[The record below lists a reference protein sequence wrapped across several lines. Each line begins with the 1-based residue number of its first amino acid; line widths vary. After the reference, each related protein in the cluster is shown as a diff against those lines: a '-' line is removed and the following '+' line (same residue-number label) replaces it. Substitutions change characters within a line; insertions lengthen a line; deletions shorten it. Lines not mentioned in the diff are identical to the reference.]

1 MSLPSGLDFTNGIS
15 IHDHVMMSAP
25 TTYAE
30 LAAAVSSFLA
40 VCIHQILYLRHIY
53 PQMTFIGVRQFNHP
67 VRQSRHPRVCA
78 WITDACAAV
87 EAQLL
92 KGIVAKVSVH
102 ILAVRTNRA
111 LERYTFDMSQMP
123 PVPPEDIHTPFE
135 SVRPAEEAARKSREE
150 KEKKKTESVSSSDSV
165 QDKVGDTATDLEE
178 PPAAQHSPEPPN
190 PDSSEGKAA
199 SSKKG
204 PTRKPPQSIDLEGQ
218 FRAVLARLASAC
230 ARLTPL
236 PAEEEYTATLQI
248 ILRPDAEPPV
258 GLKAAEQLWIAVE
271 PSTPALDS
279 NGNPATTVNS
289 ISPNDDL
296 SETPSTSSLP
306 PLPEGETSMAI
317 SAAGTTGTER
327 SVSAGGVDEDG
338 VISQSQSPTITIADN
353 GNGSGNEE
361 SINDEKGG
369 KDNSSADRDSASAD
383 KDRNR
388 RRISR
393 VQTKTVPVR
402 TVDAGEI
409 KLEVWVEEAKN
420 KFEELDRIYSEH
432 PT

>member
-1 MSLPSGLDFTNGIS
+1 
-15 IHDHVMMSAP
+15 
-25 TTYAE
+25 
-30 LAAAVSSFLA
+30 
-40 VCIHQILYLRHIY
+40 
-53 PQMTFIGVRQFNHP
+53 MTFIGVRQFNHP

-150 KEKKKTESVSSSDSV
+150 KKMSDSMSSKGSA
-165 QDKVGDTATDLEE
+165 QDKADDPATDLEE
-178 PPAAQHSPEPPN
+178 LSAAQPQ
-190 PDSSEGKAA
+190 PDPQSAA

-204 PTRKPPQSIDLEGQ
+204 PTRKPPQTIDLEGQ

-296 SETPSTSSLP
+296 SETPPTSPLP
-306 PLPEGETSMAI
+306 PLPEGETAVVPASG
-317 SAAGTTGTER
+317 AGRTER
-327 SVSAGGVDEDG
+327 SASAGGGDDDG
-338 VISQSQSPTITIADN
+338 VVSQSQSPTITIADN
-353 GNGSGNEE
+353 GSGSGNEE
-361 SINDEKGG
+361 CSISDEKGA
-369 KDNSSADRDSASAD
+369 KDKESLSADRDTSSRD

>member
-92 KGIVAKVSVH
+92 RGIVGKVSVH

-123 PVPPEDIHTPFE
+123 PVAPGEIHTPFE
-135 SVRPAEEAARKSREE
+135 SVRPRMAAAAREEERRRKREAGEKEDE
-150 KEKKKTESVSSSDSV
+150 KEK
-165 QDKVGDTATDLEE
+165 
-178 PPAAQHSPEPPN
+178 PASLPKRTP
-190 PDSSEGKAA
+190 
-199 SSKKG
+199 SKKS
-204 PTRKPPQSIDLEGQ
+204 TARTHSIDLEAQ

-248 ILRPDAEPPV
+248 ILRPGATPQSI
-258 GLKAAEQLWIAVE
+258 GLDEAEQLWIAVE

-279 NGNPATTVNS
+279 NGNPATGAGAQVCIVN
-289 ISPNDDL
+289 
-296 SETPSTSSLP
+296 
-306 PLPEGETSMAI
+306 G
-317 SAAGTTGTER
+317 
-327 SVSAGGVDEDG
+327 
-338 VISQSQSPTITIADN
+338 
-353 GNGSGNEE
+353 
-361 SINDEKGG
+361 
-369 KDNSSADRDSASAD
+369 
-383 KDRNR
+383 
-388 RRISR
+388 
-393 VQTKTVPVR
+393 
-402 TVDAGEI
+402 
-409 KLEVWVEEAKN
+409 
-420 KFEELDRIYSEH
+420 
-432 PT
+432 

>member
-150 KEKKKTESVSSSDSV
+150 KKMSDSMSSKGSAH
-165 QDKVGDTATDLEE
+165 DKADDASVDLEE
-178 PPAAQHSPEPPN
+178 PSAAQPHPE
-190 PDSSEGKAA
+190 PDSSR
-199 SSKKG
+199 KG
-204 PTRKPPQSIDLEGQ
+204 PTRKPPQTIDLEGQ

-279 NGNPATTVNS
+279 NGNPATSVNS

-296 SETPSTSSLP
+296 SETPPTSPLP
-306 PLPEGETSMAI
+306 PLPEGE
-317 SAAGTTGTER
+317 AATVPSSGVGRTER
-327 SVSAGGVDEDG
+327 SASAGGGDEDG
-338 VISQSQSPTITIADN
+338 AVSQSQSPTITIADN
-353 GNGSGNEE
+353 GSGSGNEE
-361 SINDEKGG
+361 CSINDDKGA
-369 KDNSSADRDSASAD
+369 KDKDSLSADRDTASRD